1 MEITPIF
8 RQDLEPVP
16 EFAGVHD
23 IHRQLQASNTDGE
36 AVYFPR
42 EDPGERGPDFLLGVT
57 GQAHYLIYVSP
68 FPHSAIKDESKGRDI
83 LMMHTDDD
91 GQPVMSPL
99 GGAAAR
105 AVGISKQVQHLLTRR
120 VFIIPVDI
128 LTGDAPSQAVQ
139 AWSRANHV
147 GILHRTNDLLAR
159 LGEVAQRH
167 LRGGAVPP
175 TRDEIARVMAHFKPG
190 HENGVGVPEQE
201 AAAGP
206 DLELA
211 ANQVIIQHANTVNIY
226 TTTATGDGPAGA

>member
-1 MEITPIF
+1 M
-8 RQDLEPVP
+8 
-16 EFAGVHD
+16 
-23 IHRQLQASNTDGE
+23 
-36 AVYFPR
+36 
-42 EDPGERGPDFLLGVT
+42 T
-57 GQAHYLIYVSP
+57 GQAYYLIYVSP

-139 AWSRANHV
+139 AWARANHV
-147 GILHRTNDLLAR
+147 GILHRTNDLPAR